1 MSESLYDEFGNYIGP
16 ELDDSSSES
25 EEERQE
31 SDREEEASDDED
43 ERREV
48 DDDGDDNMGRE
59 PGSALSTYREE
70 DHRIVLHEDKQYYPD
85 AEEVYGD
92 AEVLVMEEDAQAI
105 ETPLVAPVK
114 VKEFS
119 SAEKPPKTAYSNEFL
134 ASLMD
139 HPAMVRNVAVVG
151 DLHAGKTVLLDLLV
165 EATHEVKWK
174 DQQTDTTKKAMAVD
188 LERRY
193 TDTRMDE
200 QARKVSI
207 KSTPVSLVLP
217 ASNGKSFIMNIIDC
231 PGHVNFSDETTA
243 AMQVADGVVLVV
255 DAIEGVMMNTET
267 IVKTALLSKLPIL
280 LVVNKV
286 DRLIIELKLPP
297 TDAYFKLLHT
307 IEEVNKIIE
316 THTPLGQ
323 TMKRVS
329 PELGNTCFASAQHGW
344 HFSLE
349 SFAHLYSQAHRGVN
363 AVELAKRLWGDI
375 YYAPATRTFK
385 KKVPYENAQRT
396 FVSFILEPIYKI
408 YSQVLGE
415 DTATLSKTLRSLGLR
430 VRREDLHL
438 NPRPLLKLV
447 LSQFLGRSASSFVDM
462 VTRHVPSPLETA
474 AAKVQALYTGAPDSK
489 VAAAMR
495 ACDPT
500 GPLMINIVKL
510 YSSTDGATFS
520 AFGRVYS
527 GAVTTDQRVKV
538 LGDSYS
544 VDDDED
550 MCVRT
555 VEAVAISQ
563 GRYSVRVN
571 RIVAGNWVLLEGVDS
586 SIINS
591 ATITD
596 ASEEVLESERVG
608 IFTPLAQRFGT
619 SAVVKLAVEPLNPSE
634 LPKMLEGLRKVSKS
648 YPLVTTK
655 VEESG
660 EHVILCTG
668 ELAADCILHD
678 LRKMYSE
685 IEIKVADPVTSFCE
699 TVIET
704 SSVQCFAETPNQK
717 NKLTMIAEPLDVGLA
732 KDIETGVVSLNWPK
746 KDVAEF
752 FQNQYKWDV
761 LAARSVWA
769 FGPDTTGPN
778 VLIDDTLSSEVD
790 KKALNSVKSSI
801 VQGFQWGCREGPLCD
816 EPIRAS
822 KFKILHASLASE
834 PIHRAGGQL
843 IPTARR
849 VVYSSFLT
857 ATPRLLEPMYALEIQ
872 CPADTVS
879 TLYQVL
885 SRRRG
890 HITQDTPKAG
900 SPMYTVRGFL
910 PVIESFGFETD
921 LRVFTQGHAFCTQTF
936 DHWALVPG
944 DPLDANIILRPLEP
958 SPVDALAREFMVK
971 TRRRKGLSEE
981 VNVAKFFDD
990 PMLQEL
996 AKHDMDADHVM

>member
-16 ELDDSSSES
+16 ELDDSNSES
-25 EEERQE
+25 EEEREESEQE
-31 SDREEEASDDED
+31 DGASDDEAASGQ
-43 ERREV
+43 EA
-48 DDDGDDNMGRE
+48 DDDDNMGRE
-59 PGSALSTYREE
+59 PSSALSTYREE

-85 AEEVYGD
+85 AEEVFGD

-119 SAEKPPKTAYSNEFL
+119 SAEQPPKTTYSNDFL

-139 HPAMVRNVAVVG
+139 HPSMVRNVAVVG

-174 DQQTDTTKKAMAVD
+174 DQQTDATKKAMAVE

-217 ASNGKSFIMNIIDC
+217 SSNGKSFIMNIIDC

-243 AMQVADGVVLVV
+243 AMQVADGAVLVV
-255 DAIEGVMMNTET
+255 DAIEGVMMNTER
-267 IVKTALLSKLPIL
+267 IVKAALLSKLPIL

-297 TDAYFKLLHT
+297 ADAYFKLLHT

-323 TMKRVS
+323 PAKRVS
-329 PELGNTCFASAQHGW
+329 PELGNVCFASAQHGW

-349 SFAHLYSQAHRGVN
+349 SFSRLYSEIHRGVN
-363 AVELAKRLWGDI
+363 PTELAKRLWGDM

-385 KKVPYENAQRT
+385 KKVPYENAPRS

-408 YSQVLGE
+408 YAQVLGE
-415 DTATLSKTLRSLGLR
+415 DTATLSKTLRDLGLR

-462 VTRHVPSPLETA
+462 VSRHVPSPLETA
-474 AAKVQALYTGAPDSK
+474 AIKVKSLYTGDMDSK
-489 VAAAMR
+489 VAAAML

-500 GPLMINIVKL
+500 GPLMLNIVKL
-510 YSSTDGATFS
+510 YSSTDGTTFS

-527 GAVTTDQRVKV
+527 GAVTTNQRVKV

-544 VDDDED
+544 IDDDED
-550 MCVRT
+550 MCVRS
-555 VEAVAISQ
+555 VEAVGISQ

-596 ASEEVLESERVG
+596 ASEDVLESERVG

-634 LPKMLEGLRKVSKS
+634 LPKMLEGLRKISKS

-732 KDIETGVVSLNWPK
+732 KDIEAGVVSLDWPK

-752 FQNQYKWDV
+752 FQNQYQWDV

-769 FGPDTTGPN
+769 FGPDAKGPN

-790 KKALNSVKSSI
+790 KKALNSVKNSI

-816 EPIRAS
+816 EPIRSS
-822 KFKILHASLASE
+822 KFKILHASLANE

-872 CPADTVS
+872 CPADTVA

-885 SRRRG
+885 TRRRG

-981 VNVAKFFDD
+981 VNVSKFFDD

-996 AKHDMDADHVM
+996 AKHDLDADHLM

>member
-1 MSESLYDEFGNYIGP
+1 MSEPLYDEFGNYIGP
-16 ELDDSSSES
+16 DLDDDDSES
-25 EEERQE
+25 EQQEESE
-31 SDREEEASDDED
+31 KDED
-43 ERREV
+43 SDNE
-48 DDDGDDNMGRE
+48 DDDDDDDAQRPQE
-59 PGSALSTYREE
+59 TSSSTALQTYREE

-114 VKEFS
+114 VKAFS
-119 SAEKPPKTAYSNEFL
+119 ALEKEPIKTTYSNEFL

-139 HPAMVRNVAVVG
+139 FPALIRNVCVIG
-151 DLHAGKTVLLDLLV
+151 NLHAGKTLFLDLLV
-165 EATHEVKWK
+165 ESTHVNKWK
-174 DQQTDTTKKAMAVD
+174 DQQKDTTKRAMTVE

-193 TDTRMDE
+193 TDTRADE
-200 QARKVSI
+200 QARKISI

-217 ASNGKSFIMNIIDC
+217 SSKGKSFVMNILDC
-231 PGHVNFSDETTA
+231 PGHVNFSDEATA
-243 AMQVADGVVLVV
+243 AMQVSDGVILMV
-255 DAIEGVMMNTET
+255 DVIEGVMMHTET
-267 IVKTALLSKLPIL
+267 LVKAALLAKLPLL

-297 TDAYFKLLHT
+297 QDAYFKILHT
-307 IEEVNKIIE
+307 IEEVNRIIE
-316 THTPLGQ
+316 VHTPLGEQ
-323 TMKRVS
+323 MKRLS
-329 PELGNTCFASAQHGW
+329 PELGNVLFSSAQHGW
-344 HFSLE
+344 CFSLE
-349 SFAHLYSQAHRGVN
+349 SFSQLYAQKNPGVN
-363 AVELAKRLWGDI
+363 PTELAKRLWGDL
-375 YYAPATRTFK
+375 YYNPGARTFK
-385 KKVPYENAQRT
+385 SKIPYEGAHRS
-396 FVSFILEPIYKI
+396 FVQFILEPIYKI
-408 YSQVLGE
+408 YAQVLGE
-415 DTATLSKTLRSLGLR
+415 EVNVLSKTLRGLGLR
-430 VRREDLHL
+430 LSREDLHL

-447 LSQFLGRSASSFVDM
+447 LSQFLGRSASSFVDL
-462 VTRHVPSPLETA
+462 VSRFIPSPLDTA
-474 AAKVQALYTGAPDSK
+474 EAKVKALYTENVKSK
-489 VAAAMR
+489 VAKAMI

-510 YSSTDGATFS
+510 YSSSDGTSFS
-520 AFGRVYS
+520 AFGRIYS
-527 GAVTTDQRVKV
+527 GAVSTGQRVKV
-538 LGDSYS
+538 LGESYS
-544 VDDDED
+544 PDDDED
-550 MCVRT
+550 MVVRT
-555 VEAVAISQ
+555 VESVSISQ
-563 GRYSVRVN
+563 GRYKVDLN
-571 RIVAGNWVLLEGVDS
+571 RIVAGNWVLLDGVDG
-586 SIINS
+586 SITKS

-596 ASEEVLESERVG
+596 ASEELLQDDRVG
-608 IFTPLAQRFGT
+608 IFQPISKRFST

-634 LPKMLEGLRKVSKS
+634 LPKMLEGLRKISKS

-668 ELAADCILHD
+668 ELSADCILHD
-678 LRKMYSE
+678 LRNMYSE
-685 IEIKVADPVTSFCE
+685 IEVKVADPVACFCE
-699 TVIET
+699 TVVET

-717 NKLTMIAEPLDVGLA
+717 NKLTMIAEPLDVGLG
-732 KDIETGVVSLNWPK
+732 KDIETGVVNLSWPK

-752 FQNQYKWDV
+752 FQNQYQWDV

-769 FGPDTTGPN
+769 FGPDSTGPN

-790 KKALNSVKSSI
+790 KKSLNSIKNSI

-816 EPIRAS
+816 EPIRNT
-822 KFKILHASLASE
+822 KFKILHASMASE
-834 PIHRAGGQL
+834 PIHRAGGQV

-857 ATPRLLEPMYALEIQ
+857 ATPRLLEPMFALEIE

-885 SRRRG
+885 TKRRG
-890 HITQDTPKAG
+890 HITHDAPKAG

-944 DPLDANIILRPLEP
+944 DPLDTTIILRPLEP
-958 SPVDALAREFMVK
+958 SPVQALAREFMVK

-981 VNVAKFFDD
+981 VNVSKFFDD

-996 AKHDMDADHVM
+996 AKHEMEVENLM

>member
-16 ELDDSSSES
+16 DLDDDSES
-25 EEERQE
+25 EESEKQE
-31 SDREEEASDDED
+31 ESEKDEDSDD
-43 ERREV
+43 
-48 DDDGDDNMGRE
+48 DDRDRAQPDSSY
-59 PGSALSTYREE
+59 PGQSSTALQTYREE

-85 AEEVYGD
+85 AEEVFGD

-114 VKEFS
+114 VKAFS
-119 SAEKPPKTAYSNEFL
+119 SLEKEPVKTTYSNEFL

-139 HPAMVRNVAVVG
+139 YPSMIRNVCVIG
-151 DLHAGKTVLLDLLV
+151 DLHAGKTLYLDLLV
-165 EATHEVKWK
+165 ESTHVNKWK
-174 DQQTDTTKKAMAVD
+174 DQQKDTTKRMMAVD

-193 TDTRMDE
+193 TDSRADE

-217 ASNGKSFIMNIIDC
+217 SSRGKSYVMNVLDC
-231 PGHVNFSDETTA
+231 PGHVNFSDESTA
-243 AMQVADGVVLVV
+243 AMQVSDGVILMVDVV
-255 DAIEGVMMNTET
+255 EGVMMHTESL
-267 IVKTALLSKLPIL
+267 VKAALSAKLPL
-280 LVVNKV
+280 LLIVNKV

-297 TDAYFKLLHT
+297 HDAYFKLLHT
-307 IEEVNKIIE
+307 IEEVNRLVE
-316 THTPLGQ
+316 VHTPLGDKF
-323 TMKRVS
+323 KRLS
-329 PELGNTCFASAQHGW
+329 PELGNVLFASAQHGW
-344 HFSLE
+344 CFSLE
-349 SFAHLYSQAHRGVN
+349 SFSQLYAQRQHGINPA
-363 AVELAKRLWGDI
+363 ELAKRLWGDL
-375 YYAPATRTFK
+375 YYTPGTRTFK
-385 KKVPYENAQRT
+385 SKVPYEGAHRS
-396 FVSFILEPIYKI
+396 FVQFILEPIYKI
-408 YSQVLGE
+408 YAQVLGE
-415 DTATLSKTLRSLGLR
+415 EVQVLAKTLRSLGLR
-430 VRREDLHL
+430 VTREDLHL

-447 LSQFLGRSASSFVDM
+447 LSQFVGRSSNSFVDL
-462 VTRHVPSPLETA
+462 VSRFIPSPMETA
-474 AAKVQALYTGAPDSK
+474 EAKVRALYTENPDSTVGK
-489 VAAAMR
+489 AML
-495 ACDPT
+495 ACDPM

-510 YSSTDGATFS
+510 YSSSDGTTFS

-527 GAVTTDQRVKV
+527 GSVSAGQRVKV
-538 LGDSYS
+538 LGESYS
-544 VDDDED
+544 PDDDED
-550 MCVRT
+550 MVVRT
-555 VEAVAISQ
+555 VESVSISQ
-563 GRYSVRVN
+563 GRYKVDVN
-571 RIVAGNWVLLEGVDS
+571 RIVAGNWVMLDGVDG
-586 SIINS
+586 SITKS

-596 ASEEVLESERVG
+596 ASEDLLQDDRVG
-608 IFTPLAQRFGT
+608 IFQPISKRFGT

-685 IEIKVADPVTSFCE
+685 IEVKVADPVACFSE
-699 TVIET
+699 TVVET

-732 KDIETGVVSLNWPK
+732 KDIESGVVNLNWPK

-752 FQNQYKWDV
+752 FQNKYQWDV

-769 FGPDTTGPN
+769 FGPDSTGPN
-778 VLIDDTLSSEVD
+778 VLIDDTLPSEVN
-790 KKALNSVKSSI
+790 KKSLNSIKNSI

-816 EPIRAS
+816 EPIRNT
-822 KFKILHASLASE
+822 KFKILHASMANE
-834 PIHRAGGQL
+834 PIHRAGGQI
-843 IPTARR
+843 IPTSRR

-857 ATPRLLEPMYALEIQ
+857 ATPRLLEPIFALEIQ

-885 SRRRG
+885 TRRRG
-890 HITQDTPKAG
+890 HITHDAPKAG

-944 DPLDANIILRPLEP
+944 DPLDTTIILRPLEP
-958 SPVDALAREFMVK
+958 SPVQALAREFMVK
-971 TRRRKGLSEE
+971 ARRRKGLSEE
-981 VNVAKFFDD
+981 VNVSKFFDD
-990 PMLQEL
+990 PMLHEL
-996 AKHDMDADHVM
+996 AKQDMDVENLM